1 MKTQR
6 TKLMA
11 YLGLLAAFMV
21 LSVFTQAQT
30 TDTSTFKP
38 SGHVTSQVFG
48 DYYYKIHADSGNYHK
63 GSTQYAGTSYPQNF
77 SAFDLRPQKKGYD
90 YDISRNFSASVTFAY
105 EGDVDAKNDRIPYLK
120 YANITWKNIFKGSN
134 LVVGAQKTIA
144 FSLLEENVWGYR
156 SIEKTI
162 MDMRGIAGS
171 NDVGAALEG
180 HFDNS
185 SNYGYDVMISNGL
198 GVVSDATINPTTA
211 PLGANI
217 FKKFSGDLWGKFAD
231 QKLTVQLYGDY
242 YRTQLQP
249 YQQSKATLK
258 AFVAYQSKPI
268 TVGVSVFEQIQ
279 QNAAIKSI
287 VPVPTVG
294 SLNDTVSAT
303 PFGLSIFVHG
313 PIVKKLGFFAR
324 YDTWNADDSYTT
336 GDVYVAGANPITQ
349 AFIVGGLDYSP
360 IKNVHFM
367 PNIWVDTYSQ
377 AATSSLKSGNVVT
390 TDYSGK
396 KSSDND
402 IVLRLTFF
410 WTL

>member
-1 MKTQR
+1 
-6 TKLMA
+6 
-11 YLGLLAAFMV
+11 
-21 LSVFTQAQT
+21 
-30 TDTSTFKP
+30 
-38 SGHVTSQVFG
+38 
-48 DYYYKIHADSGNYHK
+48 
-63 GSTQYAGTSYPQNF
+63 
-77 SAFDLRPQKKGYD
+77 
-90 YDISRNFSASVTFAY
+90 
-105 EGDVDAKNDRIPYLK
+105 
-120 YANITWKNIFKGSN
+120 
-134 LVVGAQKTIA
+134 
-144 FSLLEENVWGYR
+144 
-156 SIEKTI
+156 
-162 MDMRGIAGS
+162 
-171 NDVGAALEG
+171 
-180 HFDNS
+180 
-185 SNYGYDVMISNGL
+185 
-198 GVVSDATINPTTA
+198 
-211 PLGANI
+211 
-217 FKKFSGDLWGKFAD
+217 
-231 QKLTVQLYGDY
+231 
-242 YRTQLQP
+242 
-249 YQQSKATLK
+249 
-258 AFVAYQSKPI
+258 
-268 TVGVSVFEQIQ
+268 VFEQIQ